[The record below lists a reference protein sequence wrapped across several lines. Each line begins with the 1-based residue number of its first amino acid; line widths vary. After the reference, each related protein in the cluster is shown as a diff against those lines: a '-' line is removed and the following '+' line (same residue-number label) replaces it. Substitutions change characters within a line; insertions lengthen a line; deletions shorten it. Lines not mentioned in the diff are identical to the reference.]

1 MSAAVFWEAYG
12 INVNVKNKE
21 LTYVVEVLEYRNSV
35 QYVKEMMNALRRLVV
50 IIGSNN
56 EICTV
61 LIHGDCVY
69 LLQG

>member
-1 MSAAVFWEAYG
+1 MFWEAYG

-35 QYVKEMMNALRRLVV
+35 QYVKEMNALRRLVV

-61 LIHGDCVY
+61 AY
-69 LLQG
+69 LFMATVFTCYKDR